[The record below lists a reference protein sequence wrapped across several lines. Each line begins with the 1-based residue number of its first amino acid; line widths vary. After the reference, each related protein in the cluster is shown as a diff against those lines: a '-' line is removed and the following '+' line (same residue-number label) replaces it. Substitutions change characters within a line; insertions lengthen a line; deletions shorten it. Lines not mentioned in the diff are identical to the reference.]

1 MGNLETSMADSDHI
15 IQLTELTDDNL
26 VEICR
31 AAQVIACECPA
42 YIARILR
49 QVRVFREYT
58 NNCIEQFPNDQETH
72 QWLAAQALEVEE
84 ILFRTMVELMQ
95 REGLIDEKRNVSLSK
110 LSDRARATMMKQI
123 GMNS

>member
-1 MGNLETSMADSDHI
+1 MADSDHLL
-15 IQLTELTDDNL
+15 QLTELTDENL

-58 NNCIEQFPNDQETH
+58 NNCIEQFPNDKETH

-95 REGLIDEKRNVSLSK
+95 REGLIDEKCNVSLAK
-110 LSDRARATMMKQI
+110 LSDRARTTMLKQI
-123 GMNS
+123 GMGS

>member
-1 MGNLETSMADSDHI
+1 MTDSDNT
-15 IQLTELTDDNL
+15 IQLTELTDENL

-58 NNCIEQFPNDQETH
+58 NNCIEQFPQDQETH

-84 ILFRTMVELMQ
+84 LLFRTMVELMR
-95 REGLIDEKRNVSLSK
+95 REGLIDESSNVSLSK
-110 LSDRARATMMKQI
+110 LSDRARIIMLKQI
-123 GMNS
+123 GTGS